1 MLRHKSRKPSLQRVF
16 WLTVFVKVAAIG
28 WLAAT

>member
-1 MLRHKSRKPSLQRVF
+1 MLRHKSRKPFIQRVF
-16 WLTVFVKVAAIG
+16 WPTVFVNDAAIG